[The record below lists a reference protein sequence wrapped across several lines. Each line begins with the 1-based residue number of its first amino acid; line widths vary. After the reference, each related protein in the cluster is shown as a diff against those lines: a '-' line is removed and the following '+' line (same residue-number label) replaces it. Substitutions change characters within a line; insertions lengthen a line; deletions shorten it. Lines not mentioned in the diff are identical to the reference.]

1 MQITATRA
9 TDPAARGQE
18 LYRGS
23 FGGRAVPRSGVLS
36 CTDSGAGNWDD
47 RDATR
52 KTELMA
58 STAMEVPLMKRTGI
72 GSTALMLLLF
82 GATYS
87 FAQDKPAQH
96 AEESKAPQKEQPA
109 KTAQPV
115 QREQKAEPA
124 QHAAK
129 APAAQHTEKAQPAET
144 ARPAERTAKTEQA
157 KPATQ
162 HAQTTTRTAPAT
174 RTSASTRT
182 TSTTR
187 TQKTQNVQRSQQA
200 HNFGGHGG
208 GHITDARFS
217 ANFGREHSFHMNRPT
232 MYQGYSRFNYGG
244 YYFGFYDPWPS
255 GWGYSDDVY
264 VDYID
269 GQYFLIDP
277 EHPGPRLMINVVI

>member
-1 MQITATRA
+1 
-9 TDPAARGQE
+9 
-18 LYRGS
+18 
-23 FGGRAVPRSGVLS
+23 
-36 CTDSGAGNWDD
+36 
-47 RDATR
+47 
-52 KTELMA
+52 MA
-58 STAMEVPLMKRTGI
+58 STAMEVILMKRIGI
-72 GSTALMLLLF
+72 SSTALLLLLF

-96 AEESKAPQKEQPA
+96 AEENKAPHEEQPA
-109 KTAQPV
+109 KAAQPA
-115 QREQKAEPA
+115 QHEQKAQPA
-124 QHAAK
+124 PHAAK

-144 ARPAERTAKTEQA
+144 AKRTETAKPAEHTAKTEQA

-162 HAQTTTRTAPAT
+162 HTQTAARTSPAT

-187 TQKTQNVQRSQQA
+187 TEKTQSVQHSDQA

-217 ANFGREHSFHMNRPT
+217 ASFGRGHSFHMNRPT

-255 GWGYSDDVY
+255 DWGYSDDVY

>member
-1 MQITATRA
+1 
-9 TDPAARGQE
+9 
-18 LYRGS
+18 
-23 FGGRAVPRSGVLS
+23 
-36 CTDSGAGNWDD
+36 
-47 RDATR
+47 
-52 KTELMA
+52 MA
-58 STAMEVPLMKRTGI
+58 STAMEVILMKRIGI
-72 GSTALMLLLF
+72 GSTALLLLLS
-82 GATYS
+82 GATYT

-96 AEESKAPQKEQPA
+96 AEENKAPQKEQPA
-109 KTAQPV
+109 RAAQPA
-115 QREQKAEPA
+115 QHEQKAAPA

-129 APAAQHTEKAQPAET
+129 APAAQRTEKAQPAET
-144 ARPAERTAKTEQA
+144 AKRTETAKPAERTAKTEPA
-157 KPATQ
+157 KPATR
-162 HAQTTTRTAPAT
+162 TT
-174 RTSASTRT
+174 ASTRT

-187 TQKTQNVQRSQQA
+187 TQKTQSVQHSEQA

-217 ANFGREHSFHMNRPT
+217 ANFGRGHSFHMNRPT